1 MALNRARG
9 GEDSLRSCVHAAGFG
24 ERFVRL
30 IKANVNEA
38 LNKAEDPEKM
48 LNQIVEDMQVR
59 NRPTCPRRCMLL
71 LYRRLCAAP
80 PPTEAIH
87 MQPIDGTEGSRDML
101 PHVCARSTC
110 AFMGLGLRVKAQ
122 RVKG

>member
-59 NRPTCPRRCMLL
+59 NRPTCPRCSHAATLPPSL
-71 LYRRLCAAP
+71 CCAAADRGYP
-80 PPTEAIH
+80 HAAP
-87 MQPIDGTEGSRDML
+87 GGLSRYVAAAGVRT
-101 PHVCARSTC
+101 PCAL
-110 AFMGLGLRVKAQ
+110 MV
-122 RVKG
+122 

>member
-1 MALNRARG
+1 M
-9 GEDSLRSCVHAAGFG
+9 HTAGFG

-59 NRPTCPRRCMLL
+59 NRPTCPR
-71 LYRRLCAAP
+71 
-80 PPTEAIH
+80 
-87 MQPIDGTEGSRDML
+87 
-101 PHVCARSTC
+101 
-110 AFMGLGLRVKAQ
+110 
-122 RVKG
+122 